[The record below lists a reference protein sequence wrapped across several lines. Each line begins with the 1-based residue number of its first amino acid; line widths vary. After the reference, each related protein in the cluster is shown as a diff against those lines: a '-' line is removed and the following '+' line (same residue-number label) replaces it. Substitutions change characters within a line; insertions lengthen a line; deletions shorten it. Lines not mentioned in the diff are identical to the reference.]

1 MEYISS
7 DTNVWIDFLT
17 IDKINLPFLLP
28 YVFLMNSD
36 AIGNELVEPEGLG
49 ERLIEHGLVPTEMTT
64 EEFFLAE
71 ELNMKY
77 AKPSVFDCVALAIAK
92 NREIVLLSGDGPLR
106 KAAEKEGV
114 EVKGTLGI
122 LKELYDNF
130 YIDKEEYLSC
140 LKKLQHY
147 NGGKVRLPS
156 RIIELMIEQLIE

>member
-1 MEYISS
+1 M
-7 DTNVWIDFLT
+7 
-17 IDKINLPFLLP
+17 
-28 YVFLMNSD
+28 
-36 AIGNELVEPEGLG
+36 
-49 ERLIEHGLVPTEMTT
+49 VPTEMTT

-77 AKPSVFDCVALAIAK
+77 AKPSIFDCVALAIAK
-92 NREIVLLSGDGPLR
+92 NRGIVLLSGDGPLR
-106 KAAEKEGV
+106 KTAEKEGV

-122 LKELYDNF
+122 LKELYDNL

-140 LKKLQHY
+140 LKKLQYY

>member
-49 ERLIEHGLVPTEMTT
+49 ERLIEHGLVPTELTT

-71 ELNMKY
+71 ELNM
-77 AKPSVFDCVALAIAK
+77 
-92 NREIVLLSGDGPLR
+92 
-106 KAAEKEGV
+106 
-114 EVKGTLGI
+114 
-122 LKELYDNF
+122 
-130 YIDKEEYLSC
+130 KEEYLSC

-147 NGGKVRLPS
+147 NGGKVRLLS

>member
-17 IDKINLPFLLP
+17 IDKINMPFLLP

-49 ERLIEHGLVPTEMTT
+49 ERLIEHGLVPTELTT

-77 AKPSVFDCVALAIAK
+77 AKPSIFDCVALAIAK
-92 NREIVLLSGDGPLR
+92 NRGIVLLSGDGPLR

-114 EVKGTLGI
+114 EVK
-122 LKELYDNF
+122 
-130 YIDKEEYLSC
+130 
-140 LKKLQHY
+140 
-147 NGGKVRLPS
+147 
-156 RIIELMIEQLIE
+156 

>member
-49 ERLIEHGLVPTEMTT
+49 ERLIEHGLVPTELTT

-77 AKPSVFDCVALAIAK
+77 AKPSIFDCVALAIAK
-92 NREIVLLSGDGPLR
+92 NRGIVLLSGDGPLR

-122 LKELYDNF
+122 LKELYDNL
-130 YIDKEEYLSC
+130 YIDNEEYLSC
-140 LKKLQHY
+140 LKKLQYY

>member
-77 AKPSVFDCVALAIAK
+77 AKPSIFDCVALAIAK
-92 NREIVLLSGDGPLR
+92 NRGIVLLSGDGPLR
-106 KAAEKEGV
+106 KAAEKDGV

-122 LKELYDNF
+122 LKELYDNL

-140 LKKLQHY
+140 LKNLQHY

-156 RIIELMIEQLIE
+156 RIIEQMIEQIIE